1 MRDKTEAKIQQEI
14 FTYIKN
20 NFGLAHHNPKWIIMS
35 IPNESQIREE
45 TMRKLSI
52 GMLPGASDMVLIRP
66 NKITFIEVKTPTGKQ
81 SDNQI
86 TFEND
91 VKQLGFDY
99 ILVRSL
105 DDIKKYLSF

>member
-14 FTYIKN
+14 FIHIKN
-20 NFGLAHHNPKWIIMS
+20 NFGLEHHNPKWIILS
-35 IPNESQIREE
+35 IPNESASKEE

-52 GMLPGASDMVLIRP
+52 GMLPGASDMVLIQP
-66 NKITFIEVKTPTGKQ
+66 NKITFIEVKTPTGEQ

-91 VKQLGFDY
+91 VKRLGFDY

-105 DDIKKYLSF
+105 DDVKKYLSI